1 MEKIFVAK
9 DLKIKWVG
17 LFDFAELY
25 KVIKEFLEDKK
36 MFNEKTLEKKYV
48 EKSKPGGKQLEILW
62 HAEVPRSDF
71 FKYNIDISFLILGMT
86 DVEVPY
92 NNKKRKLNKADIEI
106 RITSW
111 LDVGGGKWEK
121 QGFLQKMYQNFLIKG
136 RVDNHLRDLYNAAYG
151 LHKLIKDF
159 LTLRS
164 Y

>member
-1 MEKIFVAK
+1 
-9 DLKIKWVG
+9 
-17 LFDFAELY
+17 
-25 KVIKEFLEDKK
+25 
-36 MFNEKTLEKKYV
+36 
-48 EKSKPGGKQLEILW
+48 
-62 HAEVPRSDF
+62 
-71 FKYNIDISFLILGMT
+71 MT